1 MILCIWGW
9 HHFVRGDFLGWVLDI
24 CTDSGVEH
32 LFCGF
37 NKSDNEVVIQ
47 EQALHLEKDIGSV
60 AVCWR
65 ELDTGY
71 QATLAST
78 HE

>member
-1 MILCIWGW
+1 METC
-9 HHFVRGDFLGWVLDI
+9 WVGFLDI

-32 LFCGF
+32 LFLGF

-60 AVCWR
+60 TVC
-65 ELDTGY
+65 
-71 QATLAST
+71 
-78 HE
+78 